1 MPISYTYNII
11 FIHIP
16 KCAGTTIEKIIGTST
31 EQQYFCNWKTTKKG
45 QLKTSQHFT
54 YLELKKELKVNWKDY
69 YAFSVVRNPYQR
81 FVSEYK
87 YRKAVFRV
95 SKCKKDD
102 PGSFLQFIKKLDLE
116 KSARIQE
123 FDGHLETQSSFLKN
137 KKGKIEK
144 SIEVFKFEELDK
156 CWEALESK
164 TGVSYKEDYW
174 SRKSKYDVPYQ
185 NFYTPKTKSII
196 YNFYKEDFKNF
207 GYSPNLPKKVNI

>member
-1 MPISYTYNII
+1 MPISYTYNLV

-16 KCAGTTIEKIIGTST
+16 KCAGTTIEKILGTCTSRELYGQT
-31 EQQYFCNWKTTKKG
+31 PSPRLGQYTTP
-45 QLKTSQHFT
+45 QHFT
-54 YLELKKELKVNWKDY
+54 YLQLKDTLNINWSDY
-69 YAFSVVRNPYQR
+69 HAFSVVRNPYQR